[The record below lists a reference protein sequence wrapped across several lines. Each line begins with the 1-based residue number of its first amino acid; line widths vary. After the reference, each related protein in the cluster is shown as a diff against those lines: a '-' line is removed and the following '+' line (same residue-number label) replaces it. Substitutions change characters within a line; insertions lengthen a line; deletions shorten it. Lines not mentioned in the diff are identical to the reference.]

1 MALSLPDIIEKLL
14 DNANA
19 GKVVTHVGAGL
30 ALAVPLLMLVNLGSN
45 LSVLPADR
53 TKELSVLRD
62 AAVQDLEA
70 QRRALR
76 PLLETVGTE
85 AAAFVSDPALYGWA
99 TREIARL
106 SARVETIDSTIKAF
120 LAHQPL
126 PKQEIAAAIDQ
137 KAAIAAELDPL
148 VSQKDLVDTAAER
161 LQTIDNQLADAHS
174 FSTNLEVFTN
184 NISAVMAFAVVLGV
198 VLSQVSRLV
207 FVNLIFDRR
216 LSRTKIT
223 SSAAI
228 KAGLVTKEA
237 HDELVRDYYRYVEG
251 CINMVGPVLMFA
263 VIFPLYASTRLAGIS
278 TGYLM
283 AIGITALLSA
293 IALAVGGY
301 FTYQEYRSRVNQL
314 VLTGKDDQVVDE
326 LDGRVSGK
334 A

>member
-1 MALSLPDIIEKLL
+1 MALSIPDIIDRLL

-30 ALAVPLLMLVNLGSN
+30 ALAVPLLMLVNLASN

-53 TKELSVLRD
+53 TKELSGLRD
-62 AAVQDLEA
+62 RAVQDLEA

-76 PLLETVGTE
+76 PLLAAVGTE
-85 AAAFVSDPALYGWA
+85 AQAAVTDEALYGWA

-106 SARVETIDSTIKAF
+106 SARVETIDSTVKAF
-120 LAHQPL
+120 MAHQPL
-126 PKQEIAAAIDQ
+126 PKQEIASAIDQ
-137 KAAIAAELDPL
+137 KAGIAAHLDPL
-148 VSQKDLVDTAAER
+148 VSQKDLVDTADER

-174 FSTNLEVFTN
+174 FAANLEVFTN

-207 FVNLIFDRR
+207 FVNLIYDRR
-216 LSRTKIT
+216 ISRTKIS

-263 VIFPLYASTRLAGIS
+263 LLFPLYAHARLAGIS
-278 TGYLM
+278 NGYLV
-283 AIGITALLSA
+283 AIGVTALLSA
-293 IALAVGGY
+293 VALAVGGF
-301 FTYQEYRSRVNQL
+301 FTYREYRNRVNQL
-314 VLTGKDDQVVDE
+314 VLTGDVDKVVDE
-326 LDGRVSGK
+326 LDDRVTG
-334 A
+334 